1 MSIQFRTHDGEPT
14 ATGSVLLAWWQ
25 GLGDDRAGR
34 AILRCASSPTL
45 VAFTAPYQR
54 LYRRLQAAGW
64 PADAR
69 PRDNDRLA
77 AIVGLL
83 AHVKENESRLVPEA
97 MSQRDEGGDRPQV
110 SELRFLRLLDAPDSD
125 ALYTGLRRVLP
136 LMKHRVDVLAL
147 ANDFLYWGDAVK
159 KRWAYGYHWPDKTAA

>member
-1 MSIQFRTHDGEPT
+1 MSIQFRTRGGEPT
-14 ATGSVLLAWWQ
+14 AIGSVLLAWWK
-25 GLGDDRAGR
+25 GLEDDRASR
-34 AILRCASSPTL
+34 AILRRASSPTL

-110 SELRFLRLLDAPDSD
+110 SELRFLRLLDAPGPD
-125 ALYTGLRRVLP
+125 ALYSGLRRVLP
-136 LMKHRVDVLAL
+136 LMKHRIDVLAL
-147 ANDFLYWGDAVK
+147 ANDFLHWGDAVK
-159 KRWAYGYHWPDKTAA
+159 KRWAYGYHWPDKTSS